1 VPSRQRGRPPKFGRP
16 AQLVALTL
24 PQDVLHGLRRIHSD
38 LGWAIVSLYE
48 RAGRTVPQP
57 RREPRSAIDLAQLSP
72 NRALIVVDPRV
83 IQSMPGVSVVPM
95 APGRAFLAF
104 DDGRGLADL
113 EVGIQDQLRN
123 GKTNPAVRKELTILH
138 RRVRDWRRSR
148 RLRYSTRSI
157 ILVEGAKPARRGQ
170 GPRARPVMN
179 RSRKRGFQG
188 TEQVV

>member
-1 VPSRQRGRPPKFGRP
+1 LTTITAVPARQRGRPPKFGRP

-24 PQDVLHGLRRIHSD
+24 PQDVLHGLRRIHPD

-48 RAGRTVPQP
+48 RAGRTGPPP
-57 RREPRSAIDLAQLSP
+57 RREPRSALDLAQLSP
-72 NRALIVVDPRV
+72 NRALIVVDPQV
-83 IQSMPGVSVVPM
+83 IRSVPGVAVVPV
-95 APGRAFLAF
+95 AAGRAFLAF

-123 GKTNPAVRKELTILH
+123 GKTNPTVRKELTILH

-157 ILVEGAKPARRGQ
+157 ILVEGANQARRGRRS
-170 GPRARPVMN
+170 RAR
-179 RSRKRGFQG
+179 SS
-188 TEQVV
+188 